1 MAWHLITQG
10 DDQNS
15 NYMEFLIDQDSD
27 IETPPVEYGYSLSS
41 LAHTPGYKRMWEA
54 NANGEWIEIGGGGQ

>member
-15 NYMEFLIDQDSD
+15 NYMEFLIDSADD
-27 IETPPVEYGYSLSS
+27 ISTPPTDLSYAPS
-41 LAHTPGYKRMWEA
+41 SIAHTPGFGHMYESDASGSWV
-54 NANGEWIEIGGGGQ
+54 EIGGGD

>member
-15 NYMEFLIDQDSD
+15 NYMEFLIDSD
-27 IETPPVEYGYSLSS
+27 ADINTPPSNYSYAPSS
-41 LAHTPGYKRMWEA
+41 LTHTPGFKRIWEA
-54 NANGEWIEIGGGGQ
+54 DASGNWVEIGGDS